1 MTATEAHDVDQFA
14 AARRMTA
21 AMERVVASQ
30 AVAIREAAG
39 LVVEAFDDD
48 GIIQVFGTGHSRSI
62 ALEIAGRAGGLVPA
76 NALSIKDLVMYGDT
90 APAAI
95 LDPTVERD
103 PALAQQILDLA
114 ETHPADVFVIAS
126 NSGRNG
132 SVVELA
138 RLVKERGHRVIAVTS
153 MEHTRQVESGHASG
167 QRLFEVADVVI
178 DNCGVLGDAS
188 LPLPGGGAVAATS
201 SLTGVLIAQ
210 MLVAEI
216 CGQLIARGREVPVLI
231 SANVPGGDEH
241 NERLNRR
248 YGNRLRRSEP

>member
-21 AMERVVASQ
+21 AMERVVSSQ
-30 AVAIREAAG
+30 AVAIREAAA
-39 LVVEAFDDD
+39 LVVDAFERD

-90 APAAI
+90 APGAI

-126 NSGRNG
+126 NSGVNG
-132 SVVELA
+132 SIVGVALRAKEL
-138 RLVKERGHRVIAVTS
+138 GHPLIAVTS
-153 MEHTRQVESGHASG
+153 LEHTNAVTPKHPSGK
-167 QRLFEVADVVI
+167 RLSEIADVVI
-178 DNCGVLGDAS
+178 DNRAPYGDTTVGLGDGLAA
-188 LPLPGGGAVAATS
+188 GAVSSITAAY
-201 SLTGVLIAQ
+201 IAQ
-210 MLVAEI
+210 VLTLGAAERLRAA
-216 CGQLIARGREVPVLI
+216 GEVPPLYV

-241 NERLNRR
+241 NDALKQR
-248 YGNRLRRSEP
+248 YGSRIGSLA

>member
-21 AMERVVASQ
+21 AMERVVSSQ
-30 AVAIREAAG
+30 AVAIREAAA
-39 LVVEAFDDD
+39 LVVDAFERD

-90 APAAI
+90 APGAI

-167 QRLFEVADVVI
+167 LRLFEVADVVI

-248 YGNRLRRSEP
+248 YGSRLRRSEP